1 MFDRV
6 YIFCSIVDILFKLD
20 SNVLVLSDNM
30 FGKFGKDQRKT
41 EGDREIESDLHENQY
56 QMQVESKDNQV
67 LDCILL
73 RDSVIEKSYLK

>member
-1 MFDRV
+1 
-6 YIFCSIVDILFKLD
+6 
-20 SNVLVLSDNM
+20 M